1 MNIAQA
7 AAAPR
12 MHHQWLPNFIRV
24 EQGFSPDTLALLR
37 AMGHDVR
44 VMGTMGRIQS
54 VQRSLEGPQAA
65 TGMMQGV
72 SDPRS
77 PDGAAISVRP

>member
-12 MHHQWLPNFIRV
+12 MHHQWLPDYIRV
-24 EQGFSPDTLALLR
+24 EQGFSPDTLTLLR
-37 AMGHDVR
+37 AMGHEVR

-54 VQRSLEGPQAA
+54 VQHMVSNEAS
-65 TGMMQGV
+65 MMHGV